1 MFATPTPR
9 APSAAPAAVLVS
21 LVFALAYAASNH
33 LTALRADVG
42 TGVFDWEHTIPFVP
56 WTIVPYLSIVPL
68 FVASFFVGRSHG
80 ALRRHTRRLLL
91 LLALALA
98 GWALC
103 PLRFAFERPPV
114 DGWAGALFELLALL
128 DRPYNRAP
136 SLHIGVLVL
145 LWLHLGPRLAGW
157 WRAALGG
164 WLLLIGVS
172 VLTTWQHH
180 VIDIPAGAAAALLCV
195 LLTRRPTSPCP
206 APAGTPLPSRR
217 ASWRRRTCPARP

>member
-1 MFATPTPR
+1 MS
-9 APSAAPAAVLVS
+9 PSRSTAAPATWLAALVS
-21 LVFALAYAASNH
+21 LVFAFGYAASNH
-33 LTALRADVG
+33 LTSLRSDVG
-42 TGVFDWEHTIPFVP
+42 QGVFDWEQAIPFVP

-68 FVASFFVGRSHG
+68 FVASFFVGRG
-80 ALRRHTRRLLL
+80 ALRQHTRRLLL
-91 LLALALA
+91 LLALALVC
-98 GWALC
+98 WALC

-114 DGWAGALFELLALL
+114 AGWAGALFELLTLL

-145 LWLHLGPRLAGW
+145 LWLHLRRHLSGW
-157 WRAALGG
+157 PRAALQG

-195 LLTRRPTSPCP
+195 ALTRTRRVQMPI
-206 APAGTPLPSRR
+206 ARSR
-217 ASWRRRTCPARP
+217 WV

>member
-1 MFATPTPR
+1 MSATPLPV
-9 APSAAPAAVLVS
+9 AALVS
-21 LVFALAYAASNH
+21 LVFALAYATSNH
-33 LTALRADVG
+33 LTGLRADVG
-42 TGVFDWEHTIPFVP
+42 TGVFDWEHAIPFVP

-68 FVASFFVGRSHG
+68 FVASFFVGRSRG

-91 LLALALA
+91 
-98 GWALC
+98 
-103 PLRFAFERPPV
+103 
-114 DGWAGALFELLALL
+114 LLALL

-157 WRAALGG
+157 WRAALQG

-217 ASWRRRTCPARP
+217 APWRRRTCPARP